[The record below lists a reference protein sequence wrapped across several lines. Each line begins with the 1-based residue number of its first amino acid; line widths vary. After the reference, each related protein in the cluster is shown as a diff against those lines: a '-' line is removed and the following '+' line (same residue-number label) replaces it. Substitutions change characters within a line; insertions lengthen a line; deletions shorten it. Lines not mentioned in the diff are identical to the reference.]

1 MAPLGLLAT
10 MVRAGIIAPLR
21 PDKYL
26 RIAAVVRRE
35 GLAVTSGFAMSAQR
49 CPNRPALVDEIGA
62 LTFRE
67 LDRRAD
73 ALAAGLQALP
83 GGTPEVV
90 AIMCRNHRGFVE
102 ALIAANRIGAD
113 ILLLNTSF
121 AGPALADVVNREG
134 ADAVIYDEEFTDSVD
149 RALVDKPTITRVV
162 AWTDHPEAHD
172 TTVEKL
178 ISAHA
183 GRRRAKTDRKGKL
196 ILLTSGTTGNPKGA
210 KHSGGGTTELQA
222 MLDRVPWHTE
232 ETTVV
237 VAPMFHAWGFS
248 QLIFAASMG
257 CTVVTRRKF
266 DPEATLALVDRHQ
279 ATGLCV
285 VPVMFDRIMDLPENV
300 RKRYSCNSLR
310 FAAASGSRMRPD
322 VVIAFMDQFGDVIY
336 NNYNATEAG
345 MIATATPHDL
355 RAAPD
360 TAGRPAGGTEI
371 RILDPEF
378 NEVPTGEVGSIYVHN
393 DTQFDGYTSGATK
406 DFHAGFMSSGDVGYL
421 DEAGRLFVVG
431 RDDEMIVSGGEN
443 VYPIEVEKTLA
454 AHPEV
459 AEASVIGV
467 DDEQYGQRLAAFVV
481 LAPGVSATPDT
492 LKQYVRENLANYKVP
507 REITVL
513 DELPRGST
521 GKILRAELQAR
532 VSG

>member
-73 ALAAGLQALP
+73 ALAAGLRALP
-83 GGTPEVV
+83 GGIPEVV

-149 RALVDKPTITRVV
+149 RALVDTPTITRVV

-178 ISAHA
+178 IAAHA
-183 GRRRAKTDRKGKL
+183 GRRRAKTGRKGKL

-266 DPEATLALVDRHQ
+266 DPEATLGLIDPHPATRLV
-279 ATGLCV
+279 V
-285 VPVMFDRIMDLPENV
+285 VPLLFDRIMDLPDEV
-300 RKRYSCNSLR
+300 RRRYSGRSLR
-310 FAAASGSRMRPD
+310 FATASGARMRPD
-322 VVIAFMDQFGDVIY
+322 VVTRFMDEFGDVI
-336 NNYNATEAG
+336 
-345 MIATATPHDL
+345 
-355 RAAPD
+355 
-360 TAGRPAGGTEI
+360 
-371 RILDPEF
+371 
-378 NEVPTGEVGSIYVHN
+378 S
-393 DTQFDGYTSGATK
+393 
-406 DFHAGFMSSGDVGYL
+406 
-421 DEAGRLFVVG
+421 
-431 RDDEMIVSGGEN
+431 
-443 VYPIEVEKTLA
+443 
-454 AHPEV
+454 
-459 AEASVIGV
+459 
-467 DDEQYGQRLAAFVV
+467 
-481 LAPGVSATPDT
+481 
-492 LKQYVRENLANYKVP
+492 
-507 REITVL
+507 
-513 DELPRGST
+513 
-521 GKILRAELQAR
+521 
-532 VSG
+532 